1 MGHRAGGDHDRG
13 QVIQAAAP
21 APRRRLRWR
30 GVLLGLAALTVVAA
44 FTWQP
49 VARAFSIWAAH
60 RVIARTFPA
69 VPQWPSADL
78 AARLAEVQLLDVR
91 EPAEYAVSH
100 LPGARQVA
108 PEADAAALA
117 RTLDPARPVVL
128 YCSLGYRSSRLAER
142 LISTGFTNVA
152 NLRGCIFVWAAE
164 DRPLESNGHPARVV
178 HPYSPRFAFL
188 LPGHRVADVP
198 AAGE

>member
-1 MGHRAGGDHDRG
+1 MTEAVA
-13 QVIQAAAP
+13 Q

-30 GVLLGLAALTVVAA
+30 GVLLGLAVFLAVAA
-44 FTWQP
+44 FAWRP

-60 RVIARTFPA
+60 RVIARTFPG
-69 VPQWPSADL
+69 VPQWPTAEV
-78 AARLAEVQLLDVR
+78 AARLPEAQLLDVR

-108 PEADAAALA
+108 PDADPAELA

-128 YCSLGYRSSRLAER
+128 YCSLGWRSSSLAGR
-142 LISTGFTNVA
+142 LIAAGFTNVA

-164 DRPLESNGHPARVV
+164 GRPLESNGQPARVV

-188 LPGHRVADVP
+188 LPRQLAADVP
-198 AAGE
+198 PAGE